1 MLITWRTD
9 GASSHHSLL
18 EEVLLGAAQ
27 IHYSEEPQHSPW
39 APGALC
45 RHSSAP
51 ALQSALHSAEQRSW
65 DSLQICAGE
74 AAVSERSQSDSSWL
88 VLFFL
93 SAFV

>member
-1 MLITWRTD
+1 MVLALTTVCWRK
-9 GASSHHSLL
+9 SCL
-18 EEVLLGAAQ
+18 VLPKFTTQ
-27 IHYSEEPQHSPW
+27 KSPSPW